1 MQVKYEFHNK
11 QIWIECEGLGFL
23 RRPALSCIG
32 IQYINIQVTQLF
44 LNNQNIIK
52 QEIKQAEI
60 TPIVIYDN
68 ADLLKLQAVSGN
80 KGKSGIYR

>member
-1 MQVKYEFHNK
+1 VR
-11 QIWIECEGLGFL
+11 GLGFL

-32 IQYINIQVTQLF
+32 IQCINIQVTKLF

-60 TPIVIYDN
+60 TPVVVYDN
-68 ADLLKLQAVSGN
+68 ADLLKLQAVSAN
-80 KGKSGIYR
+80 KGKSGVYR